1 MASSVEENIDDTLRG
16 LFFDGFTYLEI
27 QAKLH
32 LQGLSISIR
41 TLKRHMKRLGL
52 SRRGHSSMEEVILAI
67 QEEIKGSGKSLGYRS
82 MKLRLLTKHGIDVGR
97 NTVARVLRTLDPHG
111 VDIRRSHCLS
121 RRNYFNRGPNFL
133 VHIDG
138 YDKLKPFGLAI
149 HGAICGFSRR
159 VLWLKVARTNNN
171 PKVVASYFL
180 EYVQEIKGVPRCL
193 RVDGGTENTYIED
206 MQKAMR
212 WHDDD
217 DHSREKSVI
226 IGCSTSNQRIERWW
240 RSMRQMGIGHWID
253 YFRDMEYQGKFTTAT
268 EIHIECIRFCF
279 TRIIQEELDL
289 LRHDWNHHR
298 IRSQSR
304 QTEGCP
310 PGKPEMMYCHPE
322 LYDTVDFKFPVSTR
336 DVESLKV
343 FCQYPNSYGCTEE
356 MNDHFMSIMH
366 TGGRGL
372 PQNAENAKELLEW
385 MLQNI

>member
-97 NTVARVLRTLDPHG
+97 
-111 VDIRRSHCLS
+111 
-121 RRNYFNRGPNFL
+121 
-133 VHIDG
+133 
-138 YDKLKPFGLAI
+138 
-149 HGAICGFSRR
+149 FSRR